1 MLQIQFKGMTI
12 YDCGTTYNPK
22 HPENNPACTV
32 VTNLKDSLR
41 LQVSCLSFA
50 VVCDLFQNFLAIGA
64 AAPLL
69 NSMHIIHAP
78 RGRKNA
84 CTAHV
89 TIC

>member
-41 LQVSCLSFA
+41 LQVSCVSFA
-50 VVCDLFQNFLAIGA
+50 IICDLLQHFLAIDA
-64 AAPLL
+64 AIRDSTFRSRQGSRLHALL
-69 NSMHIIHAP
+69 
-78 RGRKNA
+78 
-84 CTAHV
+84 T
-89 TIC
+89 

>member
-41 LQVSCLSFA
+41 LQVSCLSSA
-50 VVCDLFQNFLAIGA
+50 VICDLFQHFLAISTA
-64 AAPLL
+64 ASVVLDSVDVIMPQEGSRMHALL
-69 NSMHIIHAP
+69 M
-78 RGRKNA
+78 
-84 CTAHV
+84 
-89 TIC
+89 